1 MVKLFTD
8 EEIDERCKDYDPIP
22 MKVAQAVLHR
32 KNDPDKINILN
43 GVIKS
48 DIKTGQPP
56 ANVNMYANQ
65 IGRMNFG
72 VSAEQYL
79 REYNRFV
86 SAKLIEEENR
96 LMQEQN
102 ELMGAEDVDVYD
114 IESTPPDLERDS
126 SAPFT
131 EVKPKRKRRTKFQAM
146 EARAMGEED
155 FQTTTFTRKDDPD
168 TRTPDVYVPLTKIG
182 TFLPGEGS
190 EEFARRMR
198 RDAELDY
205 EEYVEYDDR

>member
-79 REYNRFV
+79 KEYNRFV
-86 SAKLIEEENR
+86 SAKLVEEENR
-96 LMQEQN
+96 LMQEQI
-102 ELMGAEDVDVYD
+102 ELMGEEDVDIYD
-114 IESTPPDLERDS
+114 IESTPAEETFIL
-126 SAPFT
+126 
-131 EVKPKRKRRTKFQAM
+131 VKPKRKRRKKM
-146 EARAMGEED
+146 EVLEAKMMETEDIDAPERDEEED
-155 FQTTTFTRKDDPD
+155 EEKPQ
-168 TRTPDVYVPLTKIG
+168 VAQ
-182 TFLPGEGS
+182 GS
-190 EEFARRMR
+190 
-198 RDAELDY
+198 
-205 EEYVEYDDR
+205 V